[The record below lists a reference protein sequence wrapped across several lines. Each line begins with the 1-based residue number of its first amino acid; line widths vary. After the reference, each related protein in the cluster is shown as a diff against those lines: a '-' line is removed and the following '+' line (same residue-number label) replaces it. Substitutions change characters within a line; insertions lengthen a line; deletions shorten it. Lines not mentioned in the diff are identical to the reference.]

1 MIPNK
6 YTALE
11 RLQIFKPVASFGVL
25 KAALIE
31 EIQLGNRLPIEI
43 TEENIIAF
51 AIEVGFEKCEAEDCD
66 LWFNARKEW
75 FMMDE
80 GQRIC
85 RMCAVLR
92 GLEPEF

>member
-25 KAALIE
+25 RAALIE
-31 EIQLGNRLPIEI
+31 EIQLGNRLPVEI

-51 AIEVGFEKCEAEDCD
+51 ATEIGFEKCEASDCD
-66 LWFNARKEW
+66 LWYNARKAW
-75 FMMDE
+75 FMVDAGE
-80 GQRIC
+80 KIC

>member
-25 KAALIE
+25 KAALLE
-31 EIQLGNRLPIEI
+31 EIELGNRLPVQI
-43 TEENIIAF
+43 TEENIILF
-51 AIEVGFEKCEAEDCD
+51 ALEVGFEKCEAEDCD
-66 LWFNARKEW
+66 LWYNARKGW
-75 FMMDE
+75 FMEDE
-80 GQRIC
+80 GQKIC

>member
-25 KAALIE
+25 RAALIE
-31 EIQLGNRLPIEI
+31 EIQLGNRLPVEI

-51 AIEVGFEKCEAEDCD
+51 ATEIGFEKCE
-66 LWFNARKEW
+66 
-75 FMMDE
+75 
-80 GQRIC
+80 
-85 RMCAVLR
+85 
-92 GLEPEF
+92 